1 MSSQQERKKK
11 KKKSTLEFE
20 ILRLLEK
27 SMNEALKKALD
38 EVFQGWK

>member
-1 MSSQQERKKK
+1 MSSQQERKK

-27 SMNEALKKALD
+27 SMNAALKKALD
-38 EVFQGWK
+38 EVFQEWK

>member
-1 MSSQQERKKK
+1 MSSQQERKK

-27 SMNEALKKALD
+27 GMNAALKKALD

>member
-27 SMNEALKKALD
+27 SMNAALKKALD